1 MTGSITG
8 DLFSRSCRE
17 AAIDVLHASTALY
30 THDPI
35 VVQLLDQISW
45 PAGDGALLDTSCG
58 DGAFLHRALERLLET
73 YPAIS
78 DQDLCAR
85 LEGWEIHFFAA
96 SEARNRLRRVLIERG
111 CDASRASTL
120 AAQMIRCGDFLTE
133 GPRHGHYQ
141 AIVGNPPYLRML
153 NVPDPLRGEYE
164 SLLPEYARADLLH
177 SFLDRCAAIL
187 ARDGELAMVTAD
199 RWLFNEGAARVREVV
214 GQHFGLASVL
224 RLDAASA
231 FYRPKL
237 RRAGTP
243 PRIHPVAV
251 FLKAHTEAVQ
261 PIGRAPIYPGECPCR
276 APVQE
281 VLGDIAAV
289 RLAPWLGTPGIFLV
303 DAAVSS
309 TWPAG
314 TTVPAVDTDD
324 ISAGVLMPP
333 RRRAILTR
341 PEAAPVPEV
350 LAHLDRELP
359 RMCARG
365 RSAIRWMPP
374 EPFHRFDLS
383 QPSLLVPRIAKTLK
397 PVRVPADIL
406 PVNHNLSIVRAG
418 SMTLDD
424 IEALLTSDAA
434 TEWFEHRAARLE
446 NGYRSLTTRLL
457 RTLPVFRDQRY
468 SKR

>member
-1 MTGSITG
+1 MTASLTA
-8 DLFSRSCRE
+8 DLFSRSRRE

-30 THDPI
+30 TQDPI

-111 CDASRASTL
+111 WDASRAGTL
-120 AAQMIRCGDFLTE
+120 ASQMIRCGDFLTE

-164 SLLPEYARADLLH
+164 SLLPAYARADLLH

-199 RWLFNEGAARVREVV
+199 RWFFNEGAARVREVV

-251 FLKAHTEAVQ
+251 VLKAHTDAVQ
-261 PIGRAPIYPGECPCR
+261 PIGRAPIYPGECPSR

-281 VLGDIAAV
+281 VLGNVAEV

-309 TWPAG
+309 TWPGG

-324 ISAGVLMPP
+324 ISAGVLRPP

-341 PEAAPVPEV
+341 PEEPPVPDV

-397 PVRVPADIL
+397 PVRVPAGIL

-424 IEALLTSDAA
+424 IEALLNGDAA
-434 TEWFEHRAARLE
+434 NEWVEHRAARLE

-468 SKR
+468 SQR